1 MKTSR
6 MVIARVITKKI
17 AKVSPKQLSREVAAY
32 LLEEGRVGELDSLLR
47 DVMQQRADA
56 GTVEA
61 DVVSAHDL
69 NDAIRGDIRARVGAL
84 YPKADEIII
93 NEQLDSDVVG
103 GIKVELAHQ
112 QLDLSIRSKLNRFKQ
127 LTATG
132 D

>member
-6 MVIARVITKKI
+6 MVVAQVIA
-17 AKVSPKQLSREVAAY
+17 AQLGKVSPKQLSHEVAAY

-61 DVVSAHDL
+61 DVVSAYPI
-69 NDAIRGDIRARVGAL
+69 NDAVRGDIRARVEAL
-84 YPKADEIII
+84 YPEADKVII
-93 NEQLDSDVVG
+93 NEQLDSDVIG
-103 GIKVELAHQ
+103 GIKVVLAHQ